1 LNENPDS
8 EIQVSIYPNPSSGIF
23 RVKTLTVR
31 QLADQSEFEY
41 EVSNTH
47 GSVIALGNDQLNDFA
62 IDISSHPK
70 GIYYLKI
77 TKGGLQMVR
86 KLVLQ

>member
-1 LNENPDS
+1 
-8 EIQVSIYPNPSSGIF
+8 
-23 RVKTLTVR
+23 
-31 QLADQSEFEY
+31 
-41 EVSNTH
+41 
-47 GSVIALGNDQLNDFA
+47 LGNDPINDFT

-77 TKGGLQMVR
+77 TGGGLQVVE